1 MYPSFLIY
9 TKIYLEMLPK
19 AAIIAKAAKAT
30 KAAIIAKAAKATKAA
45 ILIVLFV
52 NMLLNIDGYMMNT
65 HRLGGSV
72 SCRSGSISGGGRIKK
87 APLKLRSSNSNLAV
101 CNEKFIYMK
110 YLIGLRNFKKVY
122 RIFTDNHYEDIQNVI
137 NILNVLNYI
146 NNTQITNAT
155 ASDDNNSIYIN
166 NSHFQNNSLVINNTG
181 SSDSNNEKIA
191 KHLILSNIYIDV
203 STVKYIQ
210 ISTRNDTLLVELDK
224 NNADMTASPNNI
236 LNLMY
241 DIGKIESLVSSISLL
256 LKVMNIH

>member
-1 MYPSFLIY
+1 
-9 TKIYLEMLPK
+9 MLPK

-155 ASDDNNSIYIN
+155 ASASDENNSIYIN
-166 NSHFQNNSLVINNTG
+166 NSHFQNNSLIINNTG
-181 SSDSNNEKIA
+181 SSGSVGNNEKIA

-210 ISTRNDTLLVELDK
+210 ISTRNDTLIVELDK